1 MEGELNIERLL
12 LSLFKAKEIR
22 KLERVQS
29 LWSNYGSIDRYY
41 LDKEPKS
48 VIIKEIKI
56 PVAETQGHPR
66 GWNTQAS
73 HNRKIRSYEVEWK
86 WYQEYAA
93 RCGSACRIAECYYSQ
108 LGQGGQVLVLE
119 DLDAAGYPLR
129 LEQLELEEL
138 KVCLAWLANFHAIFL
153 QEKPKGLWKIGTYW
167 HLATRQEEWEAM
179 EASFLKEQAALI
191 DQQLNGAKYQTLV
204 HGDAKV
210 ANFCFSSDRQS
221 VAAVDFQYVGAG
233 CGMKDV
239 IYLMSSCFTAE
250 ASERHE
256 KEILDF
262 YFDRLVQA
270 LSKKQQSIDFRALE
284 QEWRLLYPYAW
295 ADFVRFLKGWAPE
308 HQKLNFYSEKQ
319 VNLALELIDS

>member
-1 MEGELNIERLL
+1 MEEELIIERLL

-22 KLERVQS
+22 KHERVQS

-48 VIIKEIKI
+48 IIVKEIKI
-56 PVAETQGHPR
+56 PVAETQEHPR

-73 HNRKIRSYEVEWK
+73 HNRKIRSYEIEWK

-93 RCGSACRIAECYYSQ
+93 RCGSACRIAECYYCQ
-108 LGQGGQVLVLE
+108 LGQGSQVLLLE

-138 KVCLAWLANFHAIFL
+138 KVCLAWLANFHATFL
-153 QEKPKGLWKIGTYW
+153 QEKPKGLWEIGTYW
-167 HLATRQEEWEAM
+167 HLTTRQEEWEAM
-179 EASFLKEQAALI
+179 EASFLKEHAALI
-191 DQQLNGAKYQTLV
+191 DQKLNGAKYHTLV

-239 IYLMSSCFTAE
+239 IYLMSSCFTVE
-250 ASERHE
+250 ACVRHE

-262 YFDRLVQA
+262 YFDQLQQA

-284 QEWRLLYPYAW
+284 KEWRSLYPYAW
-295 ADFVRFLKGWAPE
+295 ADFVRFLKGWEPE
-308 HQKLNFYSEKQ
+308 HQKLNFYSEKKAQ
-319 VNLALELIDS
+319 EVAEQLS